1 MKLWNRSFAVWL
13 LASAQSQL
21 GTALAGIALSFL
33 VLHQTHRAGAMA
45 VTLACAVGPNLLGP
59 LAGAWVDRLPL
70 KLPLIAADVLR
81 GLLQLMVGL
90 LALQMGDLPLWM
102 INLTA
107 LLGGFAGI
115 FANPAGS
122 AAFPQLVPAD
132 QLARANGLVGSV
144 TQGAWLIGTL
154 LGGVLVANLGAP
166 VAILID
172 GVSFLVMAAL
182 LPLVRLRARQAPTGL
197 RPSVLTDLLSG
208 LRLMRRSR
216 TLTLIP
222 VISMVLNAVLVTV
235 TVVTPKLMERLGAG
249 AAGYGVFLAA
259 EGLGALLGGGVI
271 AWLGPRVPARRA
283 TAFGMLATGL
293 LYLIMARFTVYPVLL
308 TCSLLLGFAFTLLNT
323 PLVTLMQSMVPA
335 AYLGRVFSVLGTGS
349 TLGVPVMLLLVS
361 PLLDRYPAGLFF
373 ALAGAVQLA
382 GGLLW
387 VLVVRAER
395 VLPDLHAWAGK
406 QQDAPDQQHPDVATL
421 APATPEVKR
430 DNHTALELS
439 ET

>member
-1 MKLWNRSFAVWL
+1 MTSPVKLWNRNFAVWL
-13 LASAQSQL
+13 LASGQSQL
-21 GTALAGIALSFL
+21 GSALAGIALSFL
-33 VLHQTHRAGAMA
+33 VLHQTHRAEAMA
-45 VTLACAVGPNLLGP
+45 VTLACSVGPNLLGP

-70 KLPLIAADVLR
+70 KLPLIAADMLR
-81 GLLQLMVGL
+81 GLLQLMVAL
-90 LALQMGDLPLWM
+90 LALRLGDIPLWV

-107 LLGGFAGI
+107 LLGSFAGI

-132 QLARANGLVGSV
+132 QLARANGLFGSV

-182 LPLVRLRARQAPTGL
+182 LPLVRLRAREAPSGL
-197 RPSVLTDLLSG
+197 RPSILADLRSG
-208 LRLMRRSR
+208 LSLMRRSR

-222 VISMVLNAVLVTV
+222 VIGMVLNGVLVTV

-249 AAGYGVFLAA
+249 AAGYGVFLAV
-259 EGLGALLGGGVI
+259 EGLGALLGGGLI
-271 AWLGPRVPARRA
+271 AWLGQRLPARRA
-283 TAFGMLATGL
+283 TAFGLLATGL
-293 LYLIMARFTVYPVLL
+293 LYLIVARFTVYPVLL

-323 PLVTLMQSMVPA
+323 PLVTLMQGLVPA

-349 TLGVPVMLLLVS
+349 TLGVPVTLLLVS
-361 PLLDRYPAGLFF
+361 PLLDRHPAGLFF

-382 GGLLW
+382 GCLLW

-395 VLPDLHAWAGK
+395 VLPDLHAWEERERGAPVRLGK
-406 QQDAPDQQHPDVATL
+406 EAATL
-421 APATPEVKR
+421 ASATPR
-430 DNHTALELS
+430 
-439 ET
+439 